1 MKGADNFSSSEGP
14 PIRLLR
20 HLAKN
25 RERLQ
30 KKHKIYT
37 LVIWVG
43 GDKKAAA
50 RLVKEHGLEDLAFA
64 VVSASDREYL
74 AWKIHEKATNTLVL
88 IHRGKTLETLANVKP
103 EDIPGLEARLVK
115 RLTAK

>member
-1 MKGADNFSSSEGP
+1 MKEADKP
-14 PIRLLR
+14 TIRLLR

-37 LVIWVG
+37 LAIWVG
-43 GDKKAAA
+43 GDRKEAA
-50 RLVKEHGLEDLAFA
+50 RLVKEHGLETLAFA
-64 VVSASDREYL
+64 IVPASDRDYL
-74 AWKIHEKATNTLVL
+74 EWKSHAKATNTLVL
-88 IHRGKTLETLANVKP
+88 INRGTTRETLANVKP